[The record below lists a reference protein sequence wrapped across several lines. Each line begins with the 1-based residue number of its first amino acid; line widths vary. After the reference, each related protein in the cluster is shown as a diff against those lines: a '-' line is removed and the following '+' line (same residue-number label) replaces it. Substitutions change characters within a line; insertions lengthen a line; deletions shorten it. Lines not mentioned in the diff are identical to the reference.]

1 MILPTDELR
10 IGNDTSFVV
19 ENFSMFFSCP
29 AKHKPDVRVVNISR
43 KAQVIHNNSPLI
55 RDDPRLSFFDFLRFF
70 KIMIITFENLLLL
83 HTTPGYLLNI
93 VIYW

>member
-29 AKHKPDVRVVNISR
+29 AKHKPDVRVVNITS
-43 KAQVIHNNSPLI
+43 KAGVIYNHSPLI
-55 RDDPRLSFFDFLRFF
+55 RDDPNLLFLFDFLRLSF
-70 KIMIITFENLLLL
+70 KVMII
-83 HTTPGYLLNI
+83 HY
-93 VIYW
+93 V

>member
-29 AKHKPDVRVVNISR
+29 AKHITS
-43 KAQVIHNNSPLI
+43 KAQVIYNHSPLI
-55 RDDPRLSFFDFLRFF
+55 RDDPSLLSSFDFLRFF
-70 KIMIITFENLLLL
+70 KVMII
-83 HTTPGYLLNI
+83 HY
-93 VIYW
+93 V